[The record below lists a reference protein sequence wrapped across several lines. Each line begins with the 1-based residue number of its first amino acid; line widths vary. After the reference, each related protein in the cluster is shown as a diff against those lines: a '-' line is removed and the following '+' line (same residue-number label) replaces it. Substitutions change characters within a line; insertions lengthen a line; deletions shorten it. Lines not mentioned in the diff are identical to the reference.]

1 MCISQTA
8 KNHLFLSLD
17 KLEIEELD
25 MHGVEIP
32 QEIEFV

>member
-8 KNHLFLSLD
+8 KSHLFLSFD
-17 KLEIEELD
+17 KLEIKELD